1 MQKKLGK
8 TAGDKKQV
16 ILLKNNNKRNQN
28 YQQMFNTNQNLSK
41 LFGEEIIFNNSEAIQ
56 IPQRIIIKS
65 QE

>member
-28 YQQMFNTNQNLSK
+28 YQ
-41 LFGEEIIFNNSEAIQ
+41 
-56 IPQRIIIKS
+56 
-65 QE
+65 